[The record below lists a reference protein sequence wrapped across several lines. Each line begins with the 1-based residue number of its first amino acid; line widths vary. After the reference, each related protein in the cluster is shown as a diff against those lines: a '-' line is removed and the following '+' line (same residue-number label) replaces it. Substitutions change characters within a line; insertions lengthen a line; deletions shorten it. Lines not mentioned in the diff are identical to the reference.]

1 MEKKVKLYPYFICA
15 ALCLLIRFIPPFA
28 GITEQGMGILGS
40 FIGAIYGWI
49 AIGMFW
55 PSVIALASITM
66 SLNMQSILTYGFGSL
81 VFFGLVFIG
90 PIIEVCQHTGT
101 FKWIIDKV
109 LVSKTLQGK
118 GFFTLWILF
127 LVAFLLGFTNP
138 IIMCLVFCS
147 FVTQICKQTGYE
159 KNEKFPIFV
168 YLGIAFSS
176 MLGQV
181 LFPFLGTGL
190 TLVMSYN
197 TMFPDYPLNFV
208 TYLIAMI
215 IFGLFLITV
224 YVLLCKFIFRV
235 DVSKMANFVP
245 DGEVKSMNRD
255 QFFALGSFFVFILS
269 LILSSLPLG
278 QFSEE
283 LARVGMVCIGFLIIA
298 VLDLLPSINGGKLVD
313 AEQALKT
320 TPWGLV
326 LMMTYIMVISATMNT
341 PETGITSAMS
351 LLLTPFTQ
359 LPPLVFIIVALLF
372 AGLLTNFANNTVIV
386 ILIMPFIVNFST
398 MIGLAPTGMI
408 VLLFVI
414 TQFALATPA
423 ASPVTAVAMS
433 QEMADSKLMTKA
445 ALKIIPIMFVI
456 TLCVGWPL
464 INLIF

>member
-1 MEKKVKLYPYFICA
+1 
-15 ALCLLIRFIPPFA
+15 
-28 GITEQGMGILGS
+28 
-40 FIGAIYGWI
+40 
-49 AIGMFW
+49 
-55 PSVIALASITM
+55 
-66 SLNMQSILTYGFGSL
+66 
-81 VFFGLVFIG
+81 
-90 PIIEVCQHTGT
+90 
-101 FKWIIDKV
+101 
-109 LVSKTLQGK
+109 
-118 GFFTLWILF
+118 
-127 LVAFLLGFTNP
+127 
-138 IIMCLVFCS
+138 
-147 FVTQICKQTGYE
+147 
-159 KNEKFPIFV
+159 
-168 YLGIAFSS
+168 
-176 MLGQV
+176 
-181 LFPFLGTGL
+181 
-190 TLVMSYN
+190 
-197 TMFPDYPLNFV
+197 
-208 TYLIAMI
+208 
-215 IFGLFLITV
+215 
-224 YVLLCKFIFRV
+224 
-235 DVSKMANFVP
+235 MANFVP